1 MDKKKNFIL
10 LLTFLFVISCG
21 SSETSIVEEP
31 SSVENIGNNEQT
43 NTNNE
48 NEQTTSNNE

>member
-43 NTNNE
+43 NTNKGY
-48 NEQTTSNNE
+48 SF